1 MPATGTELP
10 FAQRAQIRVV
20 IEESRDMKMI
30 GQVGAER
37 EILPFTDV
45 GSPQDVAGV
54 RVQRSGRRD
63 PDGVYA
69 VIPGPDRLDQRYYPP
84 VHAGPFGVCFHS
96 LVHNGLGVIG
106 LVECSTQMSPADVNC
121 DDCAHGYNY
130 TVPDRAMP
138 SGPATAF
145 IRQTIMPVMF
155 RGVGTLRVFPILL
168 ILLAAVIG
176 PVAASG
182 YADLSRA
189 EELRRTGEVP
199 LAAQY
204 YESAARKLPWKPDLW
219 DLAASSYAVTG
230 HWEKA
235 MPLFEVARR
244 LGVLSSNSW
253 VLYGLAYEVGGH
265 SQEARDTWAEGL
277 KHFPKEAAFYY
288 WIASDDRRR
297 NDFSAEA
304 QHLSVWVAA
313 GRPQAEHHYRLGEL
327 LMTSNPDR
335 ARKEFQEAA
344 SMDQGFKPA
353 VLTLQ
358 ASLDLAGRESDQAR
372 RLVLLGRG
380 LGLVYEWP
388 LAQDIFE
395 RAVNADPRNAEA
407 WAWLGESRQQN
418 KLDGKRALDK
428 ALEVSPNSSLVH
440 ALRGLYW
447 KRQTQYV
454 AAVAEYQAAARL
466 EPKIAEW
473 QAALGDAYA
482 ATGDLVSALAAYQ
495 AATSL
500 AEAYGLLSGLA
511 EIVRFLL
518 PLIFFA
524 GFFLAADFFFA
535 LDEELQVDR
544 QAAALLEM
552 RLHRLDVH
560 EHLALVVGGAARIDL
575 AVAHGGFKR
584 RTGPQVHRID
594 RLHVVVAV
602 EQHMR
607 RAGLAVHLA
616 DDCGMTGCRPHLGG
630 KAKRGQILSG
640 RAGGSDLDREQYG
653 RRAAKEHNIKRR
665 RQGMHALGALP
676 RQVGSY
682 GGNLQQDQY
691 YQN

>member
-1 MPATGTELP
+1 
-10 FAQRAQIRVV
+10 
-20 IEESRDMKMI
+20 
-30 GQVGAER
+30 
-37 EILPFTDV
+37 
-45 GSPQDVAGV
+45 
-54 RVQRSGRRD
+54 
-63 PDGVYA
+63 
-69 VIPGPDRLDQRYYPP
+69 
-84 VHAGPFGVCFHS
+84 
-96 LVHNGLGVIG
+96 
-106 LVECSTQMSPADVNC
+106 
-121 DDCAHGYNY
+121 
-130 TVPDRAMP
+130 MP

-500 AEAYGLLSGLA
+500 APDNATYW
-511 EIVRFLL
+511 
-518 PLIFFA
+518 
-524 GFFLAADFFFA
+524 
-535 LDEELQVDR
+535 
-544 QAAALLEM
+544 
-552 RLHRLDVH
+552 RL
-560 EHLALVVGGAARIDL
+560 LALFSADKGIQVVDVGLPAA
-575 AVAHGGFKR
+575 
-584 RTGPQVHRID
+584 
-594 RLHVVVAV
+594 
-602 EQHMR
+602 
-607 RAGLAVHLA
+607 
-616 DDCGMTGCRPHLGG
+616 
-630 KAKRGQILSG
+630 
-640 RAGGSDLDREQYG
+640 
-653 RRAAKEHNIKRR
+653 RRAAQIAPNDPQVLDTLGWTFAQAGLLYNAEQTLNRAIKLEPSMTTVLASAHLHLAETFLRKGD
-665 RQGMHALGALP
+665 QASALRELRIVQELDPAGPFGTTAA
-676 RQVGSY
+676 QII
-682 GGNLQQDQY
+682 QQY
-691 YQN
+691 FP